1 MTKRKRM
8 SDEERRA
15 SYDRASAI
23 SDRLERLVGY
33 RGALA
38 DYETQRFEVSY
49 DVMEQLLA
57 AYESALLDTEHAAA
71 TRVDDQLRPRLPQ
84 KAGMKR
90 CTTVGPAPERFRCG
104 LWEGH
109 DGAHTALIP
118 SGVPWDPGP
127 CGDAAR
133 AREGR

>member
-1 MTKRKRM
+1 MTRRKRL
-8 SDEERRA
+8 SAEEESA
-15 SYDRASAI
+15 SYRRLFAI
-23 SDRLERLVGY
+23 RDRLRRLFGHSY
-33 RGALA
+33 TRS
-38 DYETQRFEVSY
+38 DIKYECVEVSY

-57 AYESALLDTEHAAA
+57 AYESALLDTAP
-71 TRVDDQLRPRLPQ
+71 RPDDELRPRLSQ

-90 CTTVGPAPERFRCG
+90 CPAVGPAPERFRCG

-109 DGAHTALIP
+109 DGHHTALIP